1 MERVL
6 WSVVEEH
13 LDEAEYLYRRWEDA
27 LDAPEFGL
35 RKALKWEERLKAQLD
50 GVAAAGP
57 AAVERLLEPALE
69 AEDPNRVCAAAL
81 ALLYS
86 DLPDAVERI
95 VERLPEADAPEP
107 LLRALCLSPR
117 PVTAALTPLLTA
129 STPGQQAWALN
140 VMAFGPVAYSQH
152 LVAFL
157 SAKEPA
163 VAASALRA
171 VRYAGAS
178 VAIWVQ
184 RGLNAADLRVRDAAI
199 ESGLLGENRAAWAAA
214 QRAVEQGELRSDLP
228 LHVLAMSGEAA
239 DVERLGALLQSE
251 EERSAA
257 LFALGFTGSRRA
269 VELCLPLLR
278 HAKLNRLAGEAVSA
292 VTGLELKGEFV
303 LPEVEASEEP
313 VAVEDE
319 PPASELL
326 PALDER
332 LPRPNAQAV
341 ESWWAANQQR
351 FAPNRRCLAGRE
363 WSPEAVFEALMR
375 GPMRRRHVLALEA
388 AIRSRGR
395 FRLVTRTWPSEQRCE
410 LEALRQALPESSL
423 VPFGELLRQ

>member
-35 RKALKWEERLKAQLD
+35 RKAVKWEERLKAQLD
-50 GVAAAGP
+50 GVSAAGP
-57 AAVERLLEPALE
+57 SAVERLLEPALE

-81 ALLYS
+81 AMLHS
-86 DLPDAVERI
+86 DLPNAVERI
-95 VERLPEADAPEP
+95 VERLPGSDAPEP

-129 STPGQQAWALN
+129 SAPGQQAWALE

-152 LVAFL
+152 LVACL

-178 VAIWVQ
+178 LAIWVQ
-184 RGLNAADLRVRDAAI
+184 RGLTATDLRVRDAAI
-199 ESGLLGENRAAWAAA
+199 EAGLLGGIRAAWAVA
-214 QRAVEQGELRSDLP
+214 QQAVERGVLRSDLP

-239 DVERLGALLQSE
+239 DVERLGALLRSE

-257 LFALGFTGSRRA
+257 LFALGFSGSRRA
-269 VELCLPLLR
+269 VELCLPFLR
-278 HAKLNRLAGEAVSA
+278 HAKLNRLAGEVVSA
-292 VTGLELKGEFV
+292 VAGLELKGEFA
-303 LPEVEASEEP
+303 LPEVEAPEEP
-313 VAVEDE
+313 VAIEDE

-326 PALDER
+326 PALDDR
-332 LPRPNAQAV
+332 MPRPNVEAV
-341 ESWWAANQQR
+341 ERWWSGNRQR
-351 FAPNRRCLAGRE
+351 FAPDRRYLAGRE
-363 WSPEAVFEALMR
+363 WSPEAVFEALTR

-395 FRLVTRTWPSEQRCE
+395 FRLETRTWLSEQRCE
-410 LEALRQALPESSL
+410 PEALKQALPESSL
-423 VPFGELLRQ
+423 APFGELLRQ